1 MALQTGLGYSTHR
14 SHTCSLLC
22 PSTTLSSQ
30 VRCTWQSLWRPLL
43 NSYRKGLAYEGR
55 SIDLWLW
62 TASYMIGTIQKCQR
76 RYISIIPSFITLA
89 FPTDKISM
97 AITAHRIFNRGL
109 ILNRK
114 RSVRFEIY
122 TEQEKGFKEAANLT
136 FSQSHVRQ
144 STSALTLSAE
154 LKVVGLILKVPA
166 RSAGLVL
173 HTGTSPT

>member
-22 PSTTLSSQ
+22 PSMALTSQ

-43 NSYRKGLAYEGR
+43 NSYRKGLAYEGQ

-62 TASYMIGTIQKCQR
+62 TATYMIGTKQKCQR
-76 RYISIIPSFITLA
+76 RYISIIPSFRTLA

-97 AITAHRIFNRGL
+97 AITAHCIINRGL

-114 RSVRFEIY
+114 RSVRFEIN
-122 TEQEKGFKEAANLT
+122 TQNK
-136 FSQSHVRQ
+136 RR
-144 STSALTLSAE
+144 ALT
-154 LKVVGLILKVPA
+154 
-166 RSAGLVL
+166 RQQ
-173 HTGTSPT
+173 TSHFHSHMYDRALQH

>member
-122 TEQEKGFKEAANLT
+122 TQNKRRALK
-136 FSQSHVRQ
+136 RQ
-144 STSALTLSAE
+144 Q
-154 LKVVGLILKVPA
+154 
-166 RSAGLVL
+166 
-173 HTGTSPT
+173 TSPFRSHM